1 MESMA
6 TGVAPADDPLL
17 FPERVLVTMISSN
30 IESQVPQSGHLPIHF
45 GA

>member
-1 MESMA
+1 MA
-6 TGVAPADDPLL
+6 TGVAPADSTPALPGL
-17 FPERVLVTMISSN
+17 APAVMISST